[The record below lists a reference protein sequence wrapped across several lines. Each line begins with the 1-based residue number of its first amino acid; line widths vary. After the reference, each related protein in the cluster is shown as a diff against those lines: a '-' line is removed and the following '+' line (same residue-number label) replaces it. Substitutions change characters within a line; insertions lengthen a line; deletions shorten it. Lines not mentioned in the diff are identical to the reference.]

1 MFLERRDTIIVA
13 SVASIYG
20 ASNPEQYRH
29 MIFTLRSGQIIE
41 RNELMLALVHQQY
54 KRNDTDPLRGTF

>member
-1 MFLERRDTIIVA
+1 
-13 SVASIYG
+13 
-20 ASNPEQYRH
+20 

-54 KRNDTDPLRGTF
+54 KRNDTDPLRGTLEYVGMSLKLHQGIRIVI